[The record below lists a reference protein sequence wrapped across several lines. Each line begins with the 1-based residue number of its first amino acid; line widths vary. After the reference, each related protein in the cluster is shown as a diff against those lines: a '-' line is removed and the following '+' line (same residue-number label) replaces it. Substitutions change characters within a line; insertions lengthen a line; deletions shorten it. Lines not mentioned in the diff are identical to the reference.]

1 MSPTVLPSE
10 SRMKAWRWGAAFEQ
24 QAHTVEIEEQKP
36 GRIEL
41 RGRLDPEQPGVELSR
56 TIEVIGVLGD

>member
-1 MSPTVLPSE
+1 
-10 SRMKAWRWGAAFEQ
+10 MKAWRWGAAFEQ